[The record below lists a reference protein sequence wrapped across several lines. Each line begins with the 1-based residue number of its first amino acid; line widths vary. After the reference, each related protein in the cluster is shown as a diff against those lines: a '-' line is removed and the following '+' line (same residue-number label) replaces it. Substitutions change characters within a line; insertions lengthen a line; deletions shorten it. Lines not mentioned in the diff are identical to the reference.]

1 MVRRK
6 ELNARL
12 VKASGDYDGA
22 KLAIDDDFFFHG
34 GFFTPPTQ
42 HFVIKPRADAKK
54 TLPPGRQAVI
64 ELVFFENS
72 LEKEFSQSQICPRP
86 IVLLVGLAALRGEKS
101 SSECG
106 RVYITRPMRRD

>member
-34 GFFTPPTQ
+34 GFFTPPAQ
-42 HFVIKPRADAKK
+42 HFVIKPCAGAEQ
-54 TLPPGRQAVI
+54 TMPPGRQAVI
-64 ELVFFENS
+64 ELVFPENP
-72 LEKEFSQSQICPRP
+72 LEKP
-86 IVLLVGLAALRGEKS
+86 
-101 SSECG
+101 
-106 RVYITRPMRRD
+106 

>member
-12 VKASGDYDGA
+12 VKAGGNYDGA

-42 HFVIKPRADAKK
+42 HFVIKPRAGAEK
-54 TLPPGRQAVI
+54 TLPPRRQAVI
-64 ELVFFENS
+64 ELVFPETP
-72 LEKEFSQSQICPRP
+72 LERP
-86 IVLLVGLAALRGEKS
+86 
-101 SSECG
+101 
-106 RVYITRPMRRD
+106 